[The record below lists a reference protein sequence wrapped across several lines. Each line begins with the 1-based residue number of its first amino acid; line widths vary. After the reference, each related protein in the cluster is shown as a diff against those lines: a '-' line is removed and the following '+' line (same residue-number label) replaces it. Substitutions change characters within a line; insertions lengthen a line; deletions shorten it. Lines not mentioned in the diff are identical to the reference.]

1 MSRVRGPTSAL
12 TEFLKER
19 GIRAPASS
27 RYQRIERPAEETRD
41 DAAPARASVPA
52 KRRIAPGASMN
63 FDEEDD
69 EDDEDDEDV
78 ALPTKAPKT
87 SVRAG
92 ERVVCGR
99 CTANFSA
106 TRYTRVDPALGPLCP
121 ACKGAVP
128 KPASEPK
135 TTKRGAR
142 KSRNVVETKPVIP
155 TLQSLSIDVIAQ
167 HIDRMHALGNLSA
180 RNLDAISKV
189 ISKNRRVSDKTIQ
202 LFLARDTQR
211 LALYDCSAVT
221 TDAFQTVPMFA
232 PNIHTLILHYC
243 GQLDNAAFSALSK
256 LPLTEL
262 DLYGPYLVRKEA
274 WLTFLQHHGHL
285 LRSLKLRETPRFDR
299 ACIEAL
305 IAHAP
310 HLSELGLA
318 QIGGLDDGG
327 AEMLAQLRHL
337 TYLDLSQPG
346 VSAPGVPP
354 ASLHSASIVPIL
366 AANAAHLAE
375 LRLDYNASL
384 SDEVAEALRTCSAL
398 RVLHMEGAGI
408 ASDAWAAC
416 FRAMPSCAL
425 EEVALGHCGLEDDA
439 VAALIDAAPHLRSL
453 SVKNNDAL
461 TCAAFDKICAA
472 APPLRVLEV
481 SFVRCIDD
489 ALLRRL
495 ASSVPTLE
503 VLYIFG
509 CNQVT
514 PTFQSDALT
523 IIGRER
529 MV

>member
-27 RYQRIERPAEETRD
+27 RYQRIERPADEARD
-41 DAAPARASVPA
+41 DVAPERPSVPA

-69 EDDEDDEDV
+69 EEDDEE
-78 ALPTKAPKT
+78 AASLPTKAPKT

-99 CTANFSA
+99 CTTTFSA
-106 TRYTRVDPALGPLCP
+106 TRYTRIDPALGPLCP

-128 KPASEPK
+128 KPPTEPK

-142 KSRNVVETKPVIP
+142 KARNVVETKPVIP

-167 HIDRMHALGNLSA
+167 HIDQMHALGNLSA

-189 ISKNRRVSDKTIQ
+189 ISKNRRVNDKTMQ

-221 TDAFQTVPMFA
+221 TDAFQTIPTFA
-232 PNIHTLILHYC
+232 RQIHTLILHYC
-243 GQLDNAAFSALSK
+243 GQLDNAAFVALAK

-274 WLTFLQHHGHL
+274 WLTFLQNRSHL

-299 ACIEAL
+299 ACVEAL
-305 IAHAP
+305 VAHAP
-310 HLSELGLA
+310 HLAELGLA

-327 AEMLAQLRHL
+327 AEVLAQLRHL

-354 ASLHSASIVPIL
+354 ASLHAVSIVPIL

-375 LRLDYNASL
+375 LRLDYNAAL
-384 SDEVAEALRTCSAL
+384 SDEVADALRACSAL

-408 ASDAWAAC
+408 TSEAWAAC
-416 FRAMPSCAL
+416 FRAMPICKL

-453 SVKNNDAL
+453 SVRNNEAL
-461 TCAAFDKICAA
+461 TSAAFDKICAA

-481 SFVRCIDD
+481 SFVRCVDD

-495 ASSVPTLE
+495 ATSVPTLE

-514 PTFQSDALT
+514 PTFQSDTLT

-529 MV
+529 TV